1 MSILGLQTHTEI
13 AMSMDVFIKPQSKVP
28 GYLADLLQ
36 PLQTGGKTQD
46 TEECLFLLLHF
57 LNNMVRG
64 GTSCGAVWACN
75 KQCSI
80 ESTSLFKCNNRGWAM
95 TFARCSAVP
104 KLSTNTKH
112 TFWNV
117 HPPRWMFLICTQR
130 VSRPWY
136 FFCFKHF
143 CTNVVFEDMVDSC
156 VKRHGHEVWGF
167 LKLLM

>member
-13 AMSMDVFIKPQSKVP
+13 AMSMDVFIKPQTKVP

-57 LNNMVRG
+57 LNDMVRG
-64 GTSCGAVWACN
+64 GTPCGAVWACN

-80 ESTSLFKCNNRGWAM
+80 EIWVYSNVITEGEPWHLLGALLCPSFLQTLNTHFGMCIPPAECSWSAHRG
-95 TFARCSAVP
+95 CQD
-104 KLSTNTKH
+104 H
-112 TFWNV
+112 D
-117 HPPRWMFLICTQR
+117 I
-130 VSRPWY
+130 

-143 CTNVVFEDMVDSC
+143 CTSVVFEDMVDSC
-156 VKRHGHEVWGF
+156 VQRHGHEVWGF